1 MLLNAVGI
9 LLCPF
14 IGLAISHK
22 VIVGKVGRA
31 VGVVVLLIVGRVVGV
46 GDCHELVGQ
55 AKVQMALVQVSV
67 PVVAGVVPGQV
78 HLAPFAVDLYGVP
91 GVAVAGDA
99 AVGDACCVKEPGVD
113 ALVALAGAL
122 VAREAAFGRAPVE
135 AVVVLQLV
143 ERPVVEP
150 QRHVVFRAVCLLPA
164 LDHGVVDDLRDAG
177 AGGVVYG
184 HLRRGAQVVDPL
196 VVLGVVSVVVHK
208 VEVDAV
214 RARCREVEGKVVAR
228 GAQAVVAGPCLARR
242 VADALLAAAVP
253 IGGHVH
259 ARLGLGRAVG
269 LGYVEGRRGARGGV
283 VPRDGEGDAV
293 LGCRGG
299 VGVGGCCCGCDG
311 LGGGG
316 GLGSEGWGGGGGC
329 GGGVGCGRGACGV
342 GVCGVGLAGVRGG
355 GGAVVGRCVCCGRV
369 CAGSVLGLARVA
381 GRGVCLHLLVC
392 GRLRLNRFRYGCHGH
407 RRADHGRARDRA
419 EKVVKGSFH
428 SGASR

>member
-1 MLLNAVGI
+1 M
-9 LLCPF
+9 
-14 IGLAISHK
+14 
-22 VIVGKVGRA
+22 
-31 VGVVVLLIVGRVVGV
+31 
-46 GDCHELVGQ
+46 
-55 AKVQMALVQVSV
+55 LVQASV
-67 PVVAGVVPGQV
+67 
-78 HLAPFAVDLYGVP
+78 
-91 GVAVAGDA
+91 
-99 AVGDACCVKEPGVD
+99 
-113 ALVALAGAL
+113 
-122 VAREAAFGRAPVE
+122 PVE

-164 LDHGVVDDLRDAG
+164 LGHGVVDDLRDAW

-214 RARCREVEGKVVAR
+214 RARCREVKGKVVAR
-228 GAQAVVAGPCLARR
+228 GAQAVVAAPCRARR
-242 VADALLAAAVP
+242 VADAFLAAAVP

-299 VGVGGCCCGCDG
+299 VGVAGFRRGGDRLGRAVG
-311 LGGGG
+311 LGA
-316 GLGSEGWGGGGGC
+316 EGWGGGAGC
-329 GGGVGCGRGACGV
+329 GGSVARCG
-342 GVCGVGLAGVRGG
+342 GVCGVGVRGVGLAGAGRCC
-355 GGAVVGRCVCCGRV
+355 GAVLCGICCRICVGAVFSLACVAASGVGLRLLL
-369 CAGSVLGLARVA
+369 GGLLGLN
-381 GRGVCLHLLVC
+381 
-392 GRLRLNRFRYGCHGH
+392 RLRDGCHGH

-419 EKVVKGSFH
+419 EQVVKGSFH

>member
-1 MLLNAVGI
+1 M
-9 LLCPF
+9 
-14 IGLAISHK
+14 
-22 VIVGKVGRA
+22 
-31 VGVVVLLIVGRVVGV
+31 
-46 GDCHELVGQ
+46 
-55 AKVQMALVQVSV
+55 
-67 PVVAGVVPGQV
+67 
-78 HLAPFAVDLYGVP
+78 
-91 GVAVAGDA
+91 
-99 AVGDACCVKEPGVD
+99 
-113 ALVALAGAL
+113 
-122 VAREAAFGRAPVE
+122 AREAAFGRAPVE

-164 LDHGVVDDLRDAG
+164 LGYGVVDDLHDAR

-228 GAQAVVAGPCLARR
+228 GAQAVVAAPCRARR
-242 VADALLAAAVP
+242 VVDAFLAAAVP

-299 VGVGGCCCGCDG
+299 VGVGGLWRGGDG
-311 LGGGG
+311 LGRGVGA
-316 GLGSEGWGGGGGC
+316 GSEGWGGGAGCC
-329 GGGVGCGRGACGV
+329 GGAGGG
-342 GVCGVGLAGVRGG
+342 GVCGVGVRGVGLAGAGRCC
-355 GGAVVGRCVCCGRV
+355 GAVLCRICCRICVGAVFSLV
-369 CAGSVLGLARVA
+369 CAAARGVGLRLLLGGLLGLN
-381 GRGVCLHLLVC
+381 CL
-392 GRLRLNRFRYGCHGH
+392 RDGCHGH

-419 EKVVKGSFH
+419 EQVVKGSFH

>member
-1 MLLNAVGI
+1 M
-9 LLCPF
+9 
-14 IGLAISHK
+14 
-22 VIVGKVGRA
+22 
-31 VGVVVLLIVGRVVGV
+31 
-46 GDCHELVGQ
+46 
-55 AKVQMALVQVSV
+55 
-67 PVVAGVVPGQV
+67 
-78 HLAPFAVDLYGVP
+78 
-91 GVAVAGDA
+91 AVAGDA
-99 AVGDACCVKEPGVD
+99 AVGDARGVKELGVD

-122 VAREAAFGRAPVE
+122 VAREAALGRAPVE
-135 AVVVLQLV
+135 VVVVLQLV
-143 ERPVVEP
+143 KSPVVEP

-164 LDHGVVDDLRDAG
+164 LGHGVVDDLRDAW

-228 GAQAVVAGPCLARR
+228 GAQAVVAGPCRARR
-242 VADALLAAAVP
+242 VADAFLAAAVP

-299 VGVGGCCCGCDG
+299 VGVGVLCRGGDCGGRGVG
-311 LGGGG
+311 LGA
-316 GLGSEGWGGGGGC
+316 EGWGRGGGC
-329 GGGVGCGRGACGV
+329 GGGAGIGGDGAFRVGCA
-342 GVCGVGLAGVRGG
+342 
-355 GGAVVGRCVCCGRV
+355 GAVSAFRVGCAGAGGCCG
-369 CAGSVLGLARVA
+369 AVLYGICCRICVGAVFGLARVA
-381 GRGVCLHLLVC
+381 ARGVGLRLLL
-392 GRLRLNRFRYGCHGH
+392 GGFLRLNRLRNGCHRH

-419 EKVVKGSFH
+419 EQVVKGSFH

>member
-1 MLLNAVGI
+1 M
-9 LLCPF
+9 
-14 IGLAISHK
+14 S
-22 VIVGKVGRA
+22 
-31 VGVVVLLIVGRVVGV
+31 
-46 GDCHELVGQ
+46 
-55 AKVQMALVQVSV
+55 
-67 PVVAGVVPGQV
+67 
-78 HLAPFAVDLYGVP
+78 
-91 GVAVAGDA
+91 VAGDA
-99 AVGDACCVKEPGVD
+99 AVGDARGVKELGVD

-122 VAREAAFGRAPVE
+122 VAREAAFGRAVVE
-135 AVVVLQLV
+135 AMVVLQLV

-164 LDHGVVDDLRDAG
+164 QVHGVVDDLRDAW

-242 VADALLAAAVP
+242 VADAFLAAAVP
-253 IGGHVH
+253 IGGYVH

-269 LGYVEGRRGARGGV
+269 LGYEEGRRGARGGV

-293 LGCRGG
+293 LGCHGG
-299 VGVGGCCCGCDG
+299 VGVGGLWRGGDCGG
-311 LGGGG
+311 RGV
-316 GLGSEGWGGGGGC
+316 GLGSEGWGGGCGGRVGC
-329 GGGVGCGRGACGV
+329 GGGVVSAFRVDCAGAGGCCGAVLYGICCRICV
-342 GVCGVGLAGVRGG
+342 GAAFGLACAAARGVGLRLLLG
-355 GGAVVGRCVCCGRV
+355 CC
-369 CAGSVLGLARVA
+369 
-381 GRGVCLHLLVC
+381 
-392 GRLRLNRFRYGCHGH
+392 LRLDGIRYGRHGH

-419 EKVVKGSFH
+419 EQVVKGSFH

>member
-1 MLLNAVGI
+1 M
-9 LLCPF
+9 
-14 IGLAISHK
+14 
-22 VIVGKVGRA
+22 
-31 VGVVVLLIVGRVVGV
+31 
-46 GDCHELVGQ
+46 
-55 AKVQMALVQVSV
+55 
-67 PVVAGVVPGQV
+67 
-78 HLAPFAVDLYGVP
+78 
-91 GVAVAGDA
+91 AVAGDA
-99 AVGDACCVKEPGVD
+99 AVGDARCVKELGVD

-150 QRHVVFRAVCLLPA
+150 QSHVVFRAVCLLPA
-164 LDHGVVDDLRDAG
+164 LGHGAVDDLRDAW

-228 GAQAVVAGPCLARR
+228 GAQAVVAGPCRARR
-242 VADALLAAAVP
+242 VADALMAAAVP

-293 LGCRGG
+293 LA
-299 VGVGGCCCGCDG
+299 
-311 LGGGG
+311 
-316 GLGSEGWGGGGGC
+316 C
-329 GGGVGCGRGACGV
+329 GGGVGVVGLWRGGDRRGCGRSLGAEG
-342 GVCGVGLAGVRGG
+342 
-355 GGAVVGRCVCCGRV
+355 
-369 CAGSVLGLARVA
+369 
-381 GRGVCLHLLVC
+381 
-392 GRLRLNRFRYGCHGH
+392 
-407 RRADHGRARDRA
+407 
-419 EKVVKGSFH
+419 
-428 SGASR
+428 

>member
-1 MLLNAVGI
+1 M
-9 LLCPF
+9 
-14 IGLAISHK
+14 
-22 VIVGKVGRA
+22 
-31 VGVVVLLIVGRVVGV
+31 
-46 GDCHELVGQ
+46 
-55 AKVQMALVQVSV
+55 
-67 PVVAGVVPGQV
+67 
-78 HLAPFAVDLYGVP
+78 
-91 GVAVAGDA
+91 
-99 AVGDACCVKEPGVD
+99 
-113 ALVALAGAL
+113 
-122 VAREAAFGRAPVE
+122 AREAAFGRAPVE

-164 LDHGVVDDLRDAG
+164 QVHGVVDDLHDAW

-214 RARCREVEGKVVAR
+214 RARCREVKGKVVAR
-228 GAQAVVAGPCLARR
+228 GTQAVVAAPCRARR
-242 VADALLAAAVP
+242 VADALMAAAVP

-269 LGYVEGRRGARGGV
+269 LGCVEGRRGARGGV

-299 VGVGGCCCGCDG
+299 VGVGGFRRGGDR
-311 LGGGG
+311 LGRAV

-329 GGGVGCGRGACGV
+329 GGGGV
-342 GVCGVGLAGVRGG
+342 GAFRVDCAGAGGCCGAVLYGICCRICVGAVLSLACVAARGVGLRLLLGCCSRLDGFCD
-355 GGAVVGRCVCCGRV
+355 GR
-369 CAGSVLGLARVA
+369 
-381 GRGVCLHLLVC
+381 
-392 GRLRLNRFRYGCHGH
+392 HGH

-419 EKVVKGSFH
+419 KQVVKGSFH